1 MVFPNKSKLIFT
13 NKKLVKQKNSITVP
27 LIYSLPFSYHLKIK
41 NSLYKIIKNY
51 LKVSKNYSVT
61 CKNKKIIKILKKR
74 NKLLSE
80 NVELLKKNNI
90 NKGIYKFGWYLNNEK
105 KL

>member
-1 MVFPNKSKLIFT
+1 MI
-13 NKKLVKQKNSITVP
+13 IP
-27 LIYSLPFSYHLKIK
+27 LIYSLPFSYHLRRK

-51 LKVSKNYSVT
+51 LIVSKNYSVT
-61 CKNKKIIKILKKR
+61 CKNKKILKILKKR

>member
-1 MVFPNKSKLIFT
+1 
-13 NKKLVKQKNSITVP
+13 
-27 LIYSLPFSYHLKIK
+27 FSYHLKFK
-41 NSLYKIIKNY
+41 NSLYKIIKNH
-51 LKVSKNYSVT
+51 LKVSKQYSII
-61 CKNKKIIKILKKR
+61 CKNKKIFEILDKR

-90 NKGIYKFGWYLNNEK
+90 YKGIYKFGWYLKNEK